1 MAEFIPVPPFD
12 LVVFGAT
19 GDLSLRK
26 LFPSLL
32 HRYLD
37 GQIPPQS
44 RIIGAARS
52 DIDTAA
58 FRQMVHESRG
68 KFAPGACVDEAKC
81 AEFLNHVH
89 YARVDATS
97 PAGEWGAL
105 KDALADGNGNVR
117 IFYLS
122 TAPSL
127 FVTIA
132 ERLAETGLA
141 TPNSRIV
148 LEKPIGRDLA
158 SSREINDGVGK
169 VFDEHRT
176 FRIDHYL
183 GKETVQNLLVLRF
196 ANMLIE
202 PVWSREYIDHV
213 QITVAEELGVEG
225 RADYYD
231 KSGALR
237 DMVQNHLLQL
247 LCLVA
252 LESPNSMEA
261 DAIRT
266 EKLKV
271 LSALRRIEAK
281 DVAAKTVR
289 GQYKEGLV
297 SGAKAPAYA
306 DEVGKPTKT
315 ETFVA
320 IKAEVDNW
328 RWAGVPFY
336 LRTGKRMG
344 ARRSEIVVQF
354 KDTPVPMFGAGAGS
368 PNRLVMRLQ
377 PDEGVKLWL
386 NMKEPGPGGLRVKTA
401 ALDLS
406 FAEEFGGVR
415 YPDAYERLLMD
426 IVRGNL
432 ALFMRRDEVDAAW
445 MWADAL
451 LAAWAQTGAEP
462 HAYAAGSNGPTQSAL
477 MLDRDGRAWWDP
489 E

>member
-1 MAEFIPVPPFD
+1 
-12 LVVFGAT
+12 
-19 GDLSLRK
+19 
-26 LFPSLL
+26 
-32 HRYLD
+32 
-37 GQIPPQS
+37 
-44 RIIGAARS
+44 
-52 DIDTAA
+52 
-58 FRQMVHESRG
+58 MVHESRG

-81 AEFLNHVH
+81 AEFMSHVH
-89 YARVDATS
+89 YARVDATA
-97 PAGEWGAL
+97 PASEWGAL
-105 KDALADGNGNVR
+105 KDALADGAGKVR

-132 ERLAETGLA
+132 DRLAETGLA
-141 TPNSRIV
+141 TPDSRIV

-158 SSREINDGVGK
+158 SSREINDGVGR

-289 GQYKEGLV
+289 GQYKAGLV
-297 SGAKAPAYA
+297 NGAKAPAYA
-306 DEVGKPTKT
+306 DEVGRATKT

-336 LRTGKRMG
+336 LRTGKRMS

-451 LAAWAQTGAEP
+451 LAAWTQANVEP